1 MRLSELV
8 NGRGTDPN
16 IDILGLSADSREI
29 EPGYLF
35 AALAGSHADGSDFI
49 ADAIAQ
55 GAIAVLGPPG
65 VPVENKAVHVL
76 VDHNPRR
83 RFALMAARFFH
94 DQPDTVVAVTG
105 TNGKSSVTNF
115 CRQIWHG
122 LGHRAASLGTLGIS
136 APDLNRKLELTTPDP
151 VTLYKA
157 LRELKQ
163 NDVDHL
169 AVEASSHGLTQHRL
183 DGVRITAA
191 AFTNLTRDHLDYHG
205 SEEDYLYAKMRL
217 FGEVM
222 KPGGVAVLNADS
234 EVIEDVEALCWAR
247 GHRIIKVGSRA
258 GDIRLVERQPL
269 VNGQRLSISYQQR
282 KYQITLPLI
291 GDFQAFNAMMAAGL
305 VIAAGEQSD
314 EVFAMLPKLIGVP
327 GRMQLAARHPSGAPI
342 FIDFAHTPDALA
354 TVLGTLRTHCAGRL
368 LVVFGCGGD
377 RDAGKRPLM
386 GRIVAANADRAIVTD
401 DNPRAEDPAAIRA
414 AILKACPD
422 ALEIGDR
429 AEAIR
434 TAISELRQ
442 RDILVITG
450 KGHEQGQLVA
460 GKVTPFDD
468 LEQVRAAVAAIA
480 GDGDD

>member
-1 MRLSELV
+1 M
-8 NGRGTDPN
+8 
-16 IDILGLSADSREI
+16 
-29 EPGYLF
+29 
-35 AALAGSHADGSDFI
+35 
-49 ADAIAQ
+49 
-55 GAIAVLGPPG
+55 
-65 VPVENKAVHVL
+65 PVENEAVHVL
-76 VDHNPRR
+76 VDQNPRR
-83 RFALMAARFFH
+83 RFALLAARFFH
-94 DQPDTVVAVTG
+94 DQPETVVAVTG
-105 TNGKSSVTNF
+105 TNGKSSVANF
-115 CRQIWHG
+115 CRQIWHR

-136 APDLNRKLELTTPDP
+136 APNLNRKLGLTTPDP
-151 VTLYKA
+151 VTLYRA

-163 NDVDHL
+163 NEVDHL

-205 SEEDYLYAKMRL
+205 SEEDYFYAKMRL

-222 KPGGVAVLNADS
+222 NPGGVAVLNADS
-234 EVIEDVEALCWAR
+234 EVIEDIESLCWAR

-258 GDIRLVERQPL
+258 GDIRLLERQPL
-269 VNGQRLSISYQQR
+269 VNGQRLLISHRQQTYQV
-282 KYQITLPLI
+282 TLPLI

-401 DNPRAEDPAAIRA
+401 DNPRTEDPAAIRA
-414 AILKACPD
+414 AILEACPD
-422 ALEIGDR
+422 AMEIGNR

-434 TAISELRQ
+434 TAVSELRQ
-442 RDILVITG
+442 RDVLVITG
-450 KGHEQGQLVA
+450 KGHEQGQLVD
-460 GKVTPFDD
+460 GEVTPFDD